1 MTWEFDGNHPWTA
14 CEAKEPTRQS
24 LLNRLR
30 SPQKLAGKGRL
41 RRPTWCSETSCFSI
55 NAWYLSKI
63 WNSSL
68 ESCLLHSPSLAHSVN
83 VSTKNRIARVVTP
96 PESPSS
102 RKRAWLQWGVVSSPA
117 RIQRDLL
124 HWPCLGLAADR
135 GRKFMS
141 FPNKSCRYARLCK
154 AKYWAWAYTN
164 AQVSVAKKTG
174 KICRSPLSYCFEETL
189 HTGCA
194 LHNFCLCQE
203 HVQPRPFR
211 SKADP
216 LCHLQET
223 CQHQRSSALILPR
236 CPGDVVSQRC
246 SALRHRMIPLS
257 HDSRFGVS
265 ECSLR
270 FIAVYHGLVKPFS
283 FPGRFPRSGGASSQ
297 PSGNQ
302 VCCGGSRSRASSAA
316 CRKDLGRPWDFTML
330 RWCPGNPSLD
340 A

>member
-1 MTWEFDGNHPWTA
+1 M
-14 CEAKEPTRQS
+14 
-24 LLNRLR
+24 
-30 SPQKLAGKGRL
+30 
-41 RRPTWCSETSCFSI
+41 
-55 NAWYLSKI
+55 
-63 WNSSL
+63 
-68 ESCLLHSPSLAHSVN
+68 
-83 VSTKNRIARVVTP
+83 
-96 PESPSS
+96 
-102 RKRAWLQWGVVSSPA
+102 
-117 RIQRDLL
+117 
-124 HWPCLGLAADR
+124 
-135 GRKFMS
+135 
-141 FPNKSCRYARLCK
+141 
-154 AKYWAWAYTN
+154 
-164 AQVSVAKKTG
+164 AKKTC

-216 LCHLQET
+216 LRHLQET

-270 FIAVYHGLVKPFS
+270 LIVVYRGLVKPFS
-283 FPGRFPRSGGASSQ
+283 FPSRFPRSGGASSQ

-316 CRKDLGRPWDFTML
+316 CRKDLGRPWDFKVL
-330 RWCPGNPSLD
+330 RWCPGNPQP
-340 A
+340 